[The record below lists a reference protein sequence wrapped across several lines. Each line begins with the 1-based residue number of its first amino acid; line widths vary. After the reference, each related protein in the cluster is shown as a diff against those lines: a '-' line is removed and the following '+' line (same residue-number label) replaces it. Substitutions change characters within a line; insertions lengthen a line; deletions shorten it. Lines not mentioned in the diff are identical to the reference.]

1 MTRPDAEWVAEAL
14 AKAGLKA
21 DIVGS
26 LALKKQSHHDIDLT
40 VQILE
45 DRDYQ
50 TYWYALE
57 QLGFRYAA
65 GSADEL
71 IADPDIDVLVIA
83 TRHDEHAML
92 RPGDEAFDEHGG
104 VLGCC

>member
-1 MTRPDAEWVAEAL
+1 MTRPDAEWIAEAL
-14 AKAGLKA
+14 AKTGLKA

-26 LALKKQSHHDIDLT
+26 LALKKQSYHDIDLT

-57 QLGFRYAA
+57 QLGFRY
-65 GSADEL
+65 ERT
-71 IADPDIDVLVIA
+71 DPPPSGEIWVGRSRDGTSLVLDMHPVG
-83 TRHDEHAML
+83 RHPEQHYPRL
-92 RPGDEAFDEHGG
+92 SH
-104 VLGCC
+104 

>member
-1 MTRPDAEWVAEAL
+1 MTRPDAEWIAEAL
-14 AKAGLKA
+14 AKTGLKA

-57 QLGFRYAA
+57 QLGFRY
-65 GSADEL
+65 ERT
-71 IADPDIDVLVIA
+71 DPPPSGEIWVGRSRDGTSLVLDMHPVG
-83 TRHDEHAML
+83 RHPEQH
-92 RPGDEAFDEHGG
+92 
-104 VLGCC
+104 

>member
-1 MTRPDAEWVAEAL
+1 MTRPDAEWIAEAL

-57 QLGFRYAA
+57 QLGFSYERT
-65 GSADEL
+65 
-71 IADPDIDVLVIA
+71 DPPPSWEIWVGRSRDGTSLVLDMHPI
-83 TRHDEHAML
+83 RN
-92 RPGDEAFDEHGG
+92 
-104 VLGCC
+104 

>member
-1 MTRPDAEWVAEAL
+1 MTRPDAEWIAEAL

-57 QLGFRYAA
+57 QLGFRYERTDSPPS
-65 GSADEL
+65 GEIWVGRSRDGTSL
-71 IADPDIDVLVIA
+71 VLDMHP
-83 TRHDEHAML
+83 TRT
-92 RPGDEAFDEHGG
+92 
-104 VLGCC
+104 VT